1 MKAYQRFRFPPLRSV
16 VRDVSA
22 REPAAPAAAAQG
34 SDIDARIEEGFRQG
48 MEDGYRAGFE
58 HGEAEGLKQG
68 RDAGFAAGAQQA
80 RDALRGEYAGIA
92 KTLDA
97 MRDAFARVQAEYLAA
112 RRTELVDVVAKVAKQ
127 VIRCELTLQPSQMAA
142 LIEETLE
149 TMPASGEAPEV
160 HLSPDDHA
168 RLAGLLPERARH
180 WRLVPDARL
189 EAGECRVLLGGNEAD
204 AGCQHRLDACVERI
218 GEQLP
223 GAPSD
228 VAAGATISDVQEEAS

>member
-1 MKAYQRFRFPPLRSV
+1 MKTYQRYRFPSLRSV
-16 VRDVSA
+16 ARDASA
-22 REPAAPAAAAQG
+22 RASAAPAAEAQCA
-34 SDIDARIEEGFRQG
+34 DIDARIEEGFRQG
-48 MEDGYRAGFE
+48 REDGYREGFE
-58 HGEAEGLKQG
+58 HGEAEGMKQG
-68 RDAGFAAGAQQA
+68 REAGFAAGAQQA
-80 RDALRGEYAGIA
+80 RDALRSEYAGIA

-142 LIEETLE
+142 LIEETLG
-149 TMPASGEAPEV
+149 TMPASSDAPEV

-218 GEQLP
+218 CEQLP
-223 GAPSD
+223 GAPD
-228 VAAGATISDVQEEAS
+228 VEAAATPVAEQEDAS